1 MGMMSMQL
9 NVAVAAVIRGVGN
22 RILLIQRGHAPE
34 RGRWAVP
41 GGHVEAGEG
50 YETALCREVWE
61 ETSLEVEV
69 GPLLYVSELQNGP
82 ERLLILDF
90 GIEQVYSTNAGRALS
105 DAKSLGYFSESE
117 WQDLNLAQGM
127 TGLLTDSRVRRFLA
141 WA

>member
-1 MGMMSMQL
+1 MES
-9 NVAVAAVIRGVGN
+9 
-22 RILLIQRGHAPE
+22 
-34 RGRWAVP
+34 
-41 GGHVEAGEG
+41 GEG

-90 GIEQVYSTNAGRALS
+90 GIEHVYSTNAGRALS

-127 TGLLTDSRVRRFLA
+127 TGLLTDARVRRFLA